1 VRRHP
6 IRSWS
11 PVFALGVLAA
21 CAAIA
26 CTAAAARSSGRP
38 TAAAVTAGIEH
49 TCALTRT
56 GAVKCWGYNGHDEL
70 GVGAGSSELP
80 FSFIP
85 RGVSGLTGGVTA
97 ISAGVRHS
105 CALTSGGGVKCW
117 GVNYGGALGDGT
129 EDRHFAPVDVAGLS
143 TGVKAV
149 VAGYDRSCAVLET
162 GAVKC
167 WGTDY
172 GLTPVDVPGLSSGV
186 VAVDTDSFIGC
197 ALTGAGGVKCWGFH
211 YGPTAVDVPGLANG
225 VKAVTTGG
233 PLCALT
239 TGGAVKCWGPDNNW
253 MPADVPGLGS
263 GRGCACHGYRPRL
276 RALEDRRG
284 QVLGLERTGGARRR
298 DDDRPR
304 HTGERRRTESR
315 YDRDRR
321 GGLPQLR
328 RERHGCRQVLGRQRE
343 RRPRRRIDHPPPS
356 ARRRLRLWSTS
367 GPMRRAEHRWQ
378 AACDR
383 AGQDP
388 ARPLPCGN
396 DREGRRGKIEERRR
410 RPEPA
415 RGEEAQ
421 SRVARQPEAEPRRL
435 ITLRAGD
442 VRP

>member
-1 VRRHP
+1 VRGYP
-6 IRSWS
+6 IRFWS
-11 PVFALGVLAA
+11 PGFALGLLAA

-38 TAAAVTAGIEH
+38 TAAAVTAGIDH

-80 FSFIP
+80 YASIP
-85 RGVSGLTGGVTA
+85 RDVSGLSGGVTA
-97 ISAGVRHS
+97 ISAGDRHS

-129 EDRHFAPVDVAGLS
+129 EDRHGAPVDVAGLS
-143 TGVKAV
+143 NGVKAV

-197 ALTGAGGVKCWGFH
+197 ALTSAGGVKCWGFH

-225 VKAVTTGG
+225 VKALTTGG

-253 MPADVPGLGS
+253 MPADVPSLGS
-263 GRGCACHGYRPRL
+263 GVAAVDTGLGHGCVLLTTGGVKCWGSNEHGELGDGTTIDRATPVNVAGLSRGMTAVGVGGVDSCAVLGSGGIKCWGANGSRQLGDGTLVERHRPVSVVGFGPPPARCIVPNVVGKRLAKARVAVARGSCRVGTVARVTSARPKNVVVGQSPRARKRL
-276 RALEDRRG
+276 RAG
-284 QVLGLERTGGARRR
+284 
-298 DDDRPR
+298 
-304 HTGERRRTESR
+304 
-315 YDRDRR
+315 
-321 GGLPQLR
+321 
-328 RERHGCRQVLGRQRE
+328 
-343 RRPRRRIDHPPPS
+343 
-356 ARRRLRLWSTS
+356 
-367 GPMRRAEHRWQ
+367 
-378 AACDR
+378 
-383 AGQDP
+383 
-388 ARPLPCGN
+388 
-396 DREGRRGKIEERRR
+396 
-410 RPEPA
+410 
-415 RGEEAQ
+415 
-421 SRVARQPEAEPRRL
+421 SRVKLSVSRGL
-435 ITLRAGD
+435 
-442 VRP
+442 